1 MRTSKR
7 ILNWD
12 LSAAKAEPLV
22 EAEAVI
28 ILFYYMQRVV
38 PQVWS
43 DLIARTSSAPTKED
57 LEKAVAAWAVKW
69 SCPTRE
75 QG

>member
-57 LEKAVAAWAVKW
+57 LERQ
-69 SCPTRE
+69 SQHGR
-75 QG
+75 